1 MINDLLNSYKVN
13 LIKKTISEY
22 IKNKI
27 DEDVLF

>member
-13 LIKKTISEY
+13 LIKKAISEY

>member
-1 MINDLLNSYKVN
+1 MINDLINSYKLN

-27 DEDVLF
+27 DEDILF